1 MKDKALRDRLKA
13 VRAEIDTAR
22 DDVAAK
28 VTAKQEAKEAFGK
41 AEVDPATMSESQE
54 FKDAEQATRV
64 HGEAADHLAD
74 LQASERSLLEMLGED
89 VPARANGNGP
99 SDLPEGEAQSAVA
112 ELLAGEAYQRLSSS
126 GAFSSKQALGTV
138 ALGRL
143 GSREQVA
150 GFMAGSVEAAEV
162 TSAGK
167 TGAIPADRR
176 GVIPPNLKPLHLL
189 DMVPAGTTDSN
200 SVEYVQVTA
209 IPSSAAET
217 APGAMKPEETF
228 TTVDASAPVRTIAG
242 WIKLQKQALADVAGL
257 ESIIRALLPYDV
269 KRRTEAQLLAGNGVG
284 QNLTGIL
291 NTAGIGAPEAEAG
304 DNRADTILRAITAI
318 FLADGDPNFVTLHPL
333 DWQELLLMRENEKE
347 RTGAYLYGT
356 PAMPAA
362 PTIWGLAIT
371 QNRAVP
377 LAKPLVGDSNS
388 ASLLYR
394 EGMQV
399 LISDSDGTDFRENRV
414 TILAEVRVAA
424 PIWRPSS
431 FSLTPEPK
439 PSE

>member
-13 VRAEIDTAR
+13 VRAEITTAEADIDT
-22 DDVAAK
+22 K
-28 VTAKQEAKEAFGK
+28 KQAKQEAKDAFGS
-41 AEVDPATMSESQE
+41 AEIEPGAMTESAE
-54 FKDAEQATRV
+54 FKAAEEATRV
-64 HGEAADHLAD
+64 HGEAADQLAD
-74 LQASERSLLEMLGED
+74 LQESERGLLAMLGEE
-89 VPARANGNGP
+89 VPPRPNGNGP
-99 SDLPEGEAQSAVA
+99 SDLPDGQAQSAVS
-112 ELLAGEAYQRLSSS
+112 ELLAGGAYRDLLGR
-126 GAFSSKQALGTV
+126 GAFSSKQKLGTV
-138 ALGRL
+138 ALGSL
-143 GSREQVA
+143 GTREQVA
-150 GFMAGSVEAAEV
+150 GFMAGSVSAAEV

-167 TGAIPADRR
+167 QGAIPADRR
-176 GVIPPNLKPLHLL
+176 GIIQPNLKPLHML
-189 DMVPAGTTDSN
+189 DMVPTGTTDSN

-217 APGAMKPEETF
+217 APGAAKPEETF

-269 KRRTEAQLLAGNGVG
+269 KRRTEAQLLAGDGVG

-291 NTAGIGAPEAEAG
+291 NTAGIGAPEALAG
-304 DNRADTILRAITAI
+304 DNRADTILRAITSI
-318 FLADGDPNFVTLHPL
+318 FLADGDPSFVTLHPL
-333 DWQELLLMRENEKE
+333 DWMELLLMRENEKE

-356 PAMPAA
+356 PAMPVA

-377 LAKPLVGDSNS
+377 QKKPLVGDANS
-388 ASLLYR
+388 TTLLYR
-394 EGMQV
+394 EGLQV

-431 FSLTPEPK
+431 FSVAPEPK
-439 PSE
+439 PMP

>member
-1 MKDKALRDRLKA
+1 
-13 VRAEIDTAR
+13 
-22 DDVAAK
+22 
-28 VTAKQEAKEAFGK
+28 
-41 AEVDPATMSESQE
+41 
-54 FKDAEQATRV
+54 
-64 HGEAADHLAD
+64 
-74 LQASERSLLEMLGED
+74 
-89 VPARANGNGP
+89 
-99 SDLPEGEAQSAVA
+99 
-112 ELLAGEAYQRLSSS
+112 
-126 GAFSSKQALGTV
+126 
-138 ALGRL
+138 
-143 GSREQVA
+143 
-150 GFMAGSVEAAEV
+150 
-162 TSAGK
+162 
-167 TGAIPADRR
+167 
-176 GVIPPNLKPLHLL
+176 
-189 DMVPAGTTDSN
+189 MVPTGTTDSS

-209 IPSSAAET
+209 IPSAAAET
-217 APGAMKPEETF
+217 APGAMKPEEAF

-291 NTAGIGAPEAEAG
+291 NTAGIGAPEADAG
-304 DNRADTILRAITAI
+304 DNRADTILRSITAI

-333 DWQELLLMRENEKE
+333 DWEDLLLMRENEAE

-377 LAKPLVGDSNS
+377 QHKPLVGDSNS
-388 ASLLYR
+388 VSLLYR

-424 PIWRPSS
+424 PVWRPSS
-431 FSLTPEPK
+431 FALAPEPK
-439 PSE
+439 PFV